1 MSAEGFSA
9 PGVRVIVVANEKG
22 GSGKSTVA
30 IHLAIALLR
39 AGQSVA
45 TVDLDST
52 QRSFT
57 HYIDNRL
64 AWSRQRGLDLPT
76 PTHVCFSEDDEFAS
90 LDGEAGRCAAFAK
103 TVGRLADTHA
113 CIIVDTPGHD
123 SAVARLALTF
133 ADTLITPLNDS
144 FVDLDSLGSVDPD
157 TFRISGVSRYA
168 RVVEEARGIRS
179 GKARPATDWI
189 VLRNR
194 LSTLNSRNKRL
205 VDGALQELSQRLGFR
220 YVEGLAERVIFREF
234 YPRGLTAADALDES
248 TLGTRPTMSHVTAQ
262 LEVQALIATLLGTPM
277 QELAAPEPQ
286 ADVA

>member
-1 MSAEGFSA
+1 MSAESFSA
-9 PGVRVIVVANEKG
+9 HGVRVIVVANEKG

-30 IHLAIALLR
+30 VHLAIALMR
-39 AGQSVA
+39 SGQSVA
-45 TVDLDST
+45 TVDLDAT

-76 PTHVCFSEDDEFAS
+76 PTHVCFSEDDEFAA
-90 LDGEAGRCAAFAK
+90 LDGEAGGCAAFAK
-103 TVGRLADTHA
+103 TVAQLAETHA
-113 CIIVDTPGHD
+113 CIVVDTPGHD
-123 SAVARLALTF
+123 SAIARLALTF

-157 TFRISGVSRYA
+157 TFRVSGISRYA
-168 RVVEEARGIRS
+168 RIVEEARSIRS
-179 GKARPATDWI
+179 SKGRTATDWI

-194 LSTLNSRNKRL
+194 LSNLNSRNKRL
-205 VDGALQELSQRLGFR
+205 VDGALHELSQRLEFR

-262 LEVQALIATLLGTPM
+262 LEVQGLIATLLGTPF
-277 QELAAPEPQ
+277 QELRSPEQQ

>member
-1 MSAEGFSA
+1 
-9 PGVRVIVVANEKG
+9 
-22 GSGKSTVA
+22 VA

-39 AGQSVA
+39 SGQSVA
-45 TVDLDST
+45 TIDLDGT

-64 AWSRQRGLDLPT
+64 AWSRQRGLDLST

-103 TVGRLADTHA
+103 TVGRLSDTHA

-123 SAVARLALTF
+123 SALARLALTF
-133 ADTLITPLNDS
+133 ADTLLTPLNDS

-157 TFRISGVSRYA
+157 TFQVSGISRYA
-168 RVVEEARGIRS
+168 RVVEEARGIRVTK
-179 GKARPATDWI
+179 GKAPTDWI

-205 VDGALQELSQRLGFR
+205 VDSALHELSLRLDFR

-234 YPRGLTAADALDES
+234 YPRGLTAADALDAS
-248 TLGTRPTMSHVTAQ
+248 ILGTRPTMSHVTAQ
-262 LEVQALIATLLGTPM
+262 LEVQGVIAALLG
-277 QELAAPEPQ
+277 APIEEAVASAPQ
-286 ADVA
+286 ANVA